1 MPSLPVGKRRC
12 SSLRPSLLQAALGGG
27 PGPSRPVDLLDGK
40 AKRER
45 SDRPGESSL
54 SCRQHIR
61 STHTSEAEAAT
72 ERSEGVAGAKRS
84 RTPINSPQAEPSKRA
99 YASSGRGRRP
109 LRKIKNKEGKRDIDP
124 SDLSLCDRA
133 GRHLSTFGSWWFM
146 PGTPVTLSCS
156 PRCIVGSVHR

>member
-1 MPSLPVGKRRC
+1 MPSLPVERRRC
-12 SSLRPSLLQAALGGG
+12 SFLRSSPYQTDD
-27 PGPSRPVDLLDGK
+27 PGRPVDLLDGK

-54 SCRQHIR
+54 SCRQPTPNNSCQR
-61 STHTSEAEAAT
+61 SGG
-72 ERSEGVAGAKRS
+72 R
-84 RTPINSPQAEPSKRA
+84 Q
-99 YASSGRGRRP
+99 RGRRPSASPKRSDRVPPSTRRRPSPRSERMRAVGEAGGP

-124 SDLSLCDRA
+124 GDLSLCDRA

-156 PRCIVGSVHR
+156 PRCIAGSVHR